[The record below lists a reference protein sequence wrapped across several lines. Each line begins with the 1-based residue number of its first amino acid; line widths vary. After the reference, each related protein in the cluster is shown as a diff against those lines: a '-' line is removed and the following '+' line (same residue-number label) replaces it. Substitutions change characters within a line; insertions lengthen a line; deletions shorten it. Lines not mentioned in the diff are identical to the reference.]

1 MGWCSLCYVS
11 LSEGLVEKRNKSDLP
26 RKGEGRNFW
35 GTNNDPNLNLGW
47 AKKCMDPNCTLT
59 CFFAPRIW
67 SNESEKSGQVRWC
80 HSKSYTVVLQR
91 LLVGG
96 SQANQ
101 LHPFLHRK
109 SHHHK
114 FSQKVFF
121 PSTVPLKNL
130 ILSCVIFFSESF
142 CFTFAICFF
151 SVYGF
156 NALVRMSS
164 MNWRAPAVFLLH
176 VLMWQC
182 LKING
187 IYISIYLKIHQ
198 QPLPPTIKYH
208 SMYSR
213 IFFLASIYPF
223 VKFSMTRCKET
234 QHWFEAFTREKTAL
248 SREECWPPKWLWT
261 PPLLLPLVVWWSLS
275 CVWSC
280 WRSLVVY

>member
-142 CFTFAICFF
+142 CFTFAI
-151 SVYGF
+151 V
-156 NALVRMSS
+156 
-164 MNWRAPAVFLLH
+164 
-176 VLMWQC
+176 
-182 LKING
+182 
-187 IYISIYLKIHQ
+187 
-198 QPLPPTIKYH
+198 
-208 SMYSR
+208 
-213 IFFLASIYPF
+213 FFL
-223 VKFSMTRCKET
+223 SMV
-234 QHWFEAFTREKTAL
+234 
-248 SREECWPPKWLWT
+248 ST
-261 PPLLLPLVVWWSLS
+261 PWCACQAWIEGPLLFFFCMYWCDSVSKLMEFT
-275 CVWSC
+275 
-280 WRSLVVY
+280 